1 MLFSSPIF
9 LAFFAVYYAIHR
21 LLRAATARIW
31 LIVLGGSFFYAWWK
45 PAYLPLP
52 LLLTTAG
59 FLAAIWLTASGRR
72 GPVAL
77 VIVLALLLLPLLF
90 FKYTDFAYSQL
101 GGLFG
106 WEGALIGLPLPL
118 GISFITF
125 TLIAYV
131 VDVWQGKFPLERRWS
146 MLAGY
151 VMFFPHAIAG
161 PILRPHE
168 LLPQLDRVRRLKILP
183 GVLIFSVGLFKK
195 LAVAD
200 QIAAAIDPIF
210 ANPMLYS
217 APQIWFAAYGFSI
230 QIYCDFSG
238 YTDMAIGLAILL
250 GVRLPT
256 NFRQPYSAFSIV
268 DFWRRWHIT
277 LSHWLRDYLYIPMGG
292 NRRGPGRRV
301 LAVVATMA
309 IGGLWHGA
317 NWTFIIWGLLHGGAV
332 AAVQGLRRYGFKLPT
347 PLAWLFTFH
356 FVVFAWIFFRAKDVQ
371 TAWVMLE
378 RLFIGGIGDLS
389 PFLQGLAFP
398 LLLIIATLVVHRF
411 DDHRRLRAATRYLP
425 VHYILPVVFMLW
437 LLAFTLSAGN
447 SAAFI
452 YFDF

>member
-1 MLFSSPIF
+1 M
-9 LAFFAVYYAIHR
+9 
-21 LLRAATARIW
+21 
-31 LIVLGGSFFYAWWK
+31 
-45 PAYLPLP
+45 
-52 LLLTTAG
+52 
-59 FLAAIWLTASGRR
+59 
-72 GPVAL
+72 
-77 VIVLALLLLPLLF
+77 
-90 FKYTDFAYSQL
+90 
-101 GGLFG
+101 
-106 WEGALIGLPLPL
+106 LIGLPLPL

-131 VDVWQGKFPLERRWS
+131 VDVWQGKFPIERRWS
-146 MLAGY
+146 MLAAY

-168 LLPQLDRVRRLKILP
+168 LLPQLGRVRSLKVLP
-183 GVLIFSVGLFKK
+183 GILIFSVGLFKK

-210 ANPMLYS
+210 ANPTLYS
-217 APQIWFAAYGFSI
+217 APQIWFAAYGFTV

-238 YTDMAIGLAILL
+238 YTDMAIGLAVLL

-256 NFRQPYSAFSIV
+256 NFRQPYAAFSIV

-292 NRRGPGRRV
+292 NRRGHRRRV
-301 LAVVATMA
+301 LAVMATMG

-317 NWTFIIWGLLHGGAV
+317 NWTFVIWGLMHGGAV
-332 AAVQGLRRYGFKLPT
+332 AAVQGLRRSGIRLPR
-347 PLAWLFTFH
+347 PLAWLATFH
-356 FVVFAWIFFRAKDVQ
+356 FVVLAWIFFRAKDVQ
-371 TAWVMLE
+371 TAWLML
-378 RLFIGGIGDLS
+378 RGLFVGGMGDLS
-389 PFLQGLAFP
+389 PFIHELAFP
-398 LLLIIATLVVHRF
+398 VLLILAVLAVHRF
-411 DDHRRLRAATRYLP
+411 DDHRRLKAAVRFIPIHL
-425 VHYILPVVFMLW
+425 ILPVIFVLW